1 MSLTLED
8 FAPSLST
15 LNHPQV
21 EVEGSLQSLA
31 VIEKLGQSPLAV
43 LVDLVCLPHDSER
56 TKGYQNG
63 HKGVDSERCERLRE
77 DIVT

>member
-1 MSLTLED
+1 MSQTLED

-31 VIEKLGQSPLAV
+31 VIEKSWAISSRGIDRS
-43 LVDLVCLPHDSER
+43 CLFA
-56 TKGYQNG
+56 T
-63 HKGVDSERCERLRE
+63 RLR
-77 DIVT
+77 TNQGLSKWSQGR